1 MAPSPAAVDFHSTG
15 SSQFT
20 VVGLNSV
27 RPCSN
32 QVRMQDR
39 CVRDRRRGR
48 WWESGRARRRWDARA
63 GCGWPRRRRPCHA
76 AHVPSLPTPQHTR
89 VARGNMFGERALPR
103 FRAAVGSAYDLLAE
117 VVPLGRASGG
127 HAREDVDY
135 VHLRAGHARGIGGRH
150 GLRGKESMVRATGR
164 KIYRQAP
171 VVLPTRLGTFLL
183 HSSQ

>member
-32 QVRMQDR
+32 QGRMQDR

-63 GCGWPRRRRPCHA
+63 ECGWPRRRRPCHA
-76 AHVPSLPTPQHTR
+76 ARVPSLPIPQRTR
-89 VARGNMFGERALPR
+89 VAGEHVWGARASAHG
-103 FRAAVGSAYDLLAE
+103 AAVGSAYDLLAE
-117 VVPLGRASGG
+117 LEPLGRASGG

-150 GLRGKESMVRATGR
+150 GLRGKESMVRAAGR

-171 VVLPTRLGTFLL
+171 VVLSG
-183 HSSQ
+183 